1 MPADSPKVCP
11 NGYRGPAD
19 PADTTPQILGHRT
32 PPESQMT
39 QLCLQYS
46 AAATTR
52 ADQRATRARLRQTSS
67 SSPTLRRLQPPPG
80 NRPVSAK
87 LAGTAVHTAQL
98 PPSRVP
104 APGPVVQRRGP
115 VPCDCDDETR
125 ARVAEREGTVG
136 ADPDV
141 VTLQRIPVGG
151 DPLHEH
157 GEEEGQSPSE
167 PWRKYP
173 GPVQSGGI
181 CPRPSDPELEV
192 RCISQSAANRPP
204 QCVLAPE
211 QLAAVD
217 TAKSDAQSRVQ
228 RALARAGT
236 GAAGRRYALET
247 ARRVFTGPLP
257 TPEFI
262 ISTLTAMEGFLQG
275 RTVWFAGRSC
285 GDPTCNR
292 AGVLAYVTGPGQLP
306 IYVCP
311 RSFLPGGGVELRRTV
326 IHEVAHLAGIDV
338 DLSQPETY
346 CPQYDCSRP
355 CRGVGVA
362 DAWAL
367 FIDCLGEAVRVRG
380 DLTPKT
386 IRSIEEGV

>member
-1 MPADSPKVCP
+1 
-11 NGYRGPAD
+11 
-19 PADTTPQILGHRT
+19 
-32 PPESQMT
+32 MT

-52 ADQRATRARLRQTSS
+52 ADQRATRARLRQTPS

-87 LAGTAVHTAQL
+87 VAGTAVHTAQL

-104 APGPVVQRRGP
+104 APRPVVQRRGP

-125 ARVAEREGTVG
+125 ARVVEREGTVG
-136 ADPDV
+136 AGPDV
-141 VTLQRIPVGG
+141 VTLQRIPGG
-151 DPLHEH
+151 GGPLPEH
-157 GEEEGQSPSE
+157 GEEDGQSPRNRGGTIRAQAS
-167 PWRKYP
+167 P
-173 GPVQSGGI
+173 GGI

-192 RCISQSAANRPP
+192 RCISPSAANRPP

-211 QLAAVD
+211 QVAAVE
-217 TAKSDAQSRVQ
+217 TAKSDAQSRVR
-228 RALARAGT
+228 RALTRAGT

-257 TPEFI
+257 THGFI
-262 ISTLTAMEGFLQG
+262 LSTLTAMDGFLQG
-275 RTVWFAGRSC
+275 STVQFAGRSC
-285 GDPTCNR
+285 GDPTCNGL
-292 AGVLAYVTGPGQLP
+292 GVLVYVTGPGQPP

-367 FIDCLGEAVRVRG
+367 FIDCLGEAVRLRG
-380 DLTPKT
+380 DFTRES
-386 IRSIEEGV
+386 IRSVERGI